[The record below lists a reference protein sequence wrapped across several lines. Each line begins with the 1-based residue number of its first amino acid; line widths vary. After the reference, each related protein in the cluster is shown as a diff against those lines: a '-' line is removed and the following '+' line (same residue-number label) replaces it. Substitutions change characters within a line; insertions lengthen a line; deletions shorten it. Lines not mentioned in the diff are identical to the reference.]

1 MSIRTFA
8 AISVGSFELTM
19 KIFEFSGKNSMREID
34 CVSRRLALG
43 SDTYAHGRI
52 CNEKLDEIC
61 RTLKEFNGIM
71 KAYKAEA
78 YKAYGTSAIREA
90 ENSIIIQDQIAQRT
104 GIRIEILSNSEQ
116 RFLDYKSVASRG
128 ESFRRIIEEKT
139 AILDIGGGSIQI
151 SLFDNDTLVS
161 TQNLRLGVLRIQEYM
176 TRFEVKRSRME
187 YIIDEMAMAQL
198 ANYKKLYL
206 KDREI
211 QNLIVIDNYI
221 SPLAVKLTAGNPGK
235 AMVNREVFE
244 GYVDQLRTESPAQ
257 VAKTLSMPEEKV
269 SLAFISAVLTG
280 RIADLMG
287 AKQIWTPGVTLCD
300 GIAYE
305 YAEKIKMFRG
315 EHDFE
320 KDIIAC
326 AVNISKRYMGSKK
339 RAETLENIAT
349 TIFESMKK
357 VHGLGKRELLYLRL
371 AAILH
376 DCGKYISM
384 VNIGETSYD
393 IIMAT
398 EIIGLSHAEREMV
411 ANIVR
416 FNHGRFIYDGQQG
429 GARGMD
435 KETYLKVAKLTAILR
450 LSNGLD
456 RSHKQKMKGM
466 KAVLKDNQLFL
477 TVDTAEDITL
487 EKGFFKEKEEFFR
500 EVFSVEPILKQKK
513 ALQTQAVRK

>member
-8 AISVGSFELTM
+8 AIVAGSFELTM
-19 KIFEFSGKNSMREID
+19 KIFEFSGKNNMREID
-34 CVSRRLALG
+34 HVSRRLALG

-52 CNEKLDEIC
+52 CSEKLDEVC
-61 RTLKEFNGIM
+61 RTLKEFAGIM
-71 KAYKAEA
+71 KAYKVEA

-90 ENSIIIQDQIAQRT
+90 ENSIILQDQIAQRT
-104 GIRIEILSNSEQ
+104 GIQMEILSNSEQ
-116 RFLDYKSVASRG
+116 RFLDYKSVASKG

-176 TRFEVKRSRME
+176 TRFEVKPSRRE
-187 YIIDEMAMAQL
+187 FFIDEMAMAQL
-198 ANYKKLYL
+198 TGYKKLYL
-206 KDREI
+206 KDKEI
-211 QNLIVIDNYI
+211 QNLIVIDDYL
-221 SPLAVKLTAGNPGK
+221 SPLAVKLSGGNSNKAVMDSAGFDKMMDRLRTGNPAQAAK
-235 AMVNREVFE
+235 AL
-244 GYVDQLRTESPAQ
+244 GL
-257 VAKTLSMPEEKV
+257 PEEKLPLV
-269 SLAFISAVLTG
+269 FISAVLTG
-280 RIADLMG
+280 RIAELMG
-287 AKQIWTPGVTLCD
+287 AERIWAPGVTLCD

-326 AVNISKRYMGSKK
+326 AVNISKRYMGSRK
-339 RAETLENIAT
+339 RSETLDNIAV
-349 TIFESMKK
+349 TIFDSMKK
-357 VHGLGKRELLYLRL
+357 AHGLGKRDFLYLRL

-376 DCGKYISM
+376 DCGRYISM

-416 FNHGRFIYDGQQG
+416 FNHGSFIYYGREGLD
-429 GARGMD
+429 R
-435 KETYLKVAKLTAILR
+435 ETYLKIAKLTAILR
-450 LSNGLD
+450 LSSGLD
-456 RSHKQKMKGM
+456 RSHKQKLKGM

-477 TVDTAEDITL
+477 TADTAEDITL
-487 EKGFFKEKEEFFR
+487 EKGFFRERMEFFR

-513 ALQTQAVRK
+513 ALQVQK

>member
-1 MSIRTFA
+1 MSVRTFA
-8 AISVGSFELTM
+8 SIVVCSFELTM
-19 KIFEFSGKNSMREID
+19 KIYEFSGKKNMREIYH
-34 CVSRRLALG
+34 VSRRLALG

-52 CNEKLDEIC
+52 CREKQDEVC
-61 RTLKEFNGIM
+61 RTLKEFAGIM
-71 KAYKAEA
+71 KAYKVEA

-90 ENSIIIQDQIAQRT
+90 ENSIILQDQIAQRT
-104 GIRIEILSNSEQ
+104 GICFEILSNSEKL
-116 RFLDYKSVASRG
+116 FLDYKSVASKG
-128 ESFRRIIEEKT
+128 ERFRRIIEEKT

-176 TRFEVKRSRME
+176 SRFEVKHSLQE
-187 YIIDEMAMAQL
+187 FFIDEMAMAQL
-198 ANYKKLYL
+198 TGYKKLYL
-206 KDREI
+206 KDKQI
-211 QNLIVIDNYI
+211 QNLIVIDDYL
-221 SPLAVKLTAGNPGK
+221 SPLAVKLTGGNPGK
-235 AMVNREVFE
+235 AVLDSE
-244 GYVDQLRTESPAQ
+244 GFDKMMDKLRTGNPAQ
-257 VAKTLSMPEEKV
+257 VAKALGLPEEKV
-269 SLAFISAVLTG
+269 PLVFVSAVLTG
-280 RIADLMG
+280 GIARLMG
-287 AKQIWTPGVTLCD
+287 VEKIWAPGVTLCD

-326 AVNISKRYMGSKK
+326 AVNISKRYMGSRK
-339 RAETLENIAT
+339 RSETLDNIAV

-357 VHGLGKRELLYLRL
+357 AHGLGKRDLLYLRL

-376 DCGKYISM
+376 DCGRYISM

-398 EIIGLSHAEREMV
+398 EIIGLSHAEREIV

-416 FNHGRFIYDGQQG
+416 FNHGSFIYYGRQG
-429 GARGMD
+429 LDR
-435 KETYLKVAKLTAILR
+435 ETYLKIAKLTAILR
-450 LSNGLD
+450 LSSGLD
-456 RSHKQKMKGM
+456 RSHKQKLKGM

-477 TVDTAEDITL
+477 TADTEEDITL
-487 EKGFFKEKEEFFR
+487 EKGFFRERTEFFR

-513 ALQTQAVRK
+513 ASQVQK

>member
-1 MSIRTFA
+1 MSTRTFA
-8 AISVGSFELTM
+8 AIAAGSFELTM
-19 KIFEFSGKNSMREID
+19 KIFEFSGKNNMREID

-61 RTLKEFNGIM
+61 RTLKEFGGIM
-71 KAYKAEA
+71 KAYRAEA

-90 ENSIIIQDQIAQRT
+90 ENSIIVQDQIAQRT

-161 TQNLRLGVLRIQEYM
+161 TQNLRLGVLRIQEYLI
-176 TRFEVKRSRME
+176 RFDVKKSRME
-187 YIIDEMAMAQL
+187 YFIDEMAMAQL

-211 QNLIVIDNYI
+211 QNLIVIDGYI
-221 SPLAVKLTAGNPGK
+221 SPLAVKLTGGNPGK
-235 AMVNREVFE
+235 AVLDREAFE
-244 GYVDQLRTESPAQ
+244 SFADQLRTESPDQA
-257 VAKTLSMPEEKV
+257 AKSLGMPEEKAP
-269 SLAFISAVLTG
+269 LAFISAVLAG

-287 AKQIWTPGVTLCD
+287 AERIWTPGVTLCD

-320 KDIIAC
+320 KDIVAC

-339 RAETLENIAT
+339 RAETLENITT

-398 EIIGLSHAEREMV
+398 EIIGLSHAEREIV

-416 FNHGRFIYDGQQG
+416 FNHGRFIYNGQQG
-429 GARGMD
+429 GAQGLD

-450 LSNGLD
+450 LSGGLD
-456 RSHKQKMKGM
+456 RSHKQKMKGI
-466 KAVLKDNQLFL
+466 KAVLKENQLL
-477 TVDTAEDITL
+477 LMIDTAEDITL
-487 EKGFFKEKEEFFR
+487 EKGFFRERAEFFR

-513 ALQTQAVRK
+513 TLQTQTMQK